1 MHVCLSLFERER
13 GYRQTEMGGGGGGGG
28 RHEGIKRYASVLR
41 VKTLQ
46 CDMCV
51 NMAMVCVNMPR
62 IITLTHNAP
71 CVCVCARA
79 SIHIHR
85 KHTYNII

>member
-1 MHVCLSLFERER
+1 MSACLSSREREDIDR
-13 GYRQTEMGGGGGGGG
+13 RRWGG